1 MVKKSV
7 PKPKI
12 IHLSSIKFTAYCLIT
27 AYLISMGGT
36 FYPIPSW
43 IIAIEVFLTVISLFV
58 FGSIRYRLDKNALTY
73 GMGLVITTT
82 FWSTWWH
89 GSSSLRQ
96 AFAVEG
102 VAAFLPKV
110 RHYLFTLHGWDELIH
125 ADTMLFILGLT
136 FFVAAIAQTR
146 LLESVSFKVLE
157 KRRGNVVVT
166 IALLAAIV
174 SFASGILDGVS
185 MIGLMIRTMIVILFL
200 SKAAEKDIVYA
211 VMISTVVTTV
221 CGMWLAYG
229 EPPNL
234 IMKSNLNPHL
244 DNVFFLRYCLPVAVA
259 SYFIVFWNMRRR
271 LAGRTVEIH
280 KLDILDR
287 HTADVRFLQAS
298 RHGEMLTPIEFVEEH
313 EEKLGN
319 HFHPVIERLR
329 NGEPLGEA
337 MVNEKVPVATRKELL
352 GEFVW
357 ENVAED
363 LDHYY
368 VHSYGEEIEKKDDA
382 YRRIQSTLESAS
394 RQRRRSQVLGALGF
408 APFIGLLIWHAVD
421 HNVPLFLSSFSGFA
435 VSWFAIASIPKMRR
449 LALREAVHEY
459 REYLFLIPLFFS
471 ITVLQKTGFLNQ
483 LSQALVYAIEKLGS
497 SHVAFAQFAGTTVL
511 SAILDNNVVADF
523 GGRALQGL
531 EVNLIHL
538 FSLAQIAG
546 YAVGGCWTHI
556 GSAQSVVAYAFI
568 KKDIDENFTP
578 FQWIKMMT
586 PVIVEIFI
594 AAAILIYLQAALG
607 A

>member
-1 MVKKSV
+1 MT
-7 PKPKI
+7 I
-12 IHLSSIKFTAYCLIT
+12 A
-27 AYLISMGGT
+27 GT
-36 FYPIPSW
+36 FYLIPSW
-43 IIAIEVFLTVISLFV
+43 AIAVEVLLTVVSLFV

-73 GMGLVITTT
+73 GMGLVIAAT

-89 GSSSLRQ
+89 GSTNLRQ
-96 AFAVEG
+96 AVDVGGFSAL
-102 VAAFLPKV
+102 LPTL
-110 RHYLFTLHGWDELIH
+110 RQYLFTLHGWDELIH

-146 LLESVSFKVLE
+146 LLESISFKVLE

-174 SFASGILDGVS
+174 SLASGILDGVS

-200 SKAAEKDIVYA
+200 SRAVKKDIIYA

-234 IMKSNLNPHL
+234 IMKSNLHPHL
-244 DNVFFLRYCLPVAVA
+244 DNAFFLRYCLPVAVA
-259 SYFIVFWNMRRR
+259 SYFIVFWNLRRR
-271 LAGRTVEIH
+271 FSGKTVEVQ

-313 EEKLGN
+313 EERLGG
-319 HFHPVIERLR
+319 HFQPVIERLY

-337 MVNEKVPVATRKELL
+337 LVNQKVPAEIRKMLL
-352 GEFVW
+352 GKFVW

-368 VHSYGEEIEKKDDA
+368 VHNFGEEIEKKDDA
-382 YRRIQSTLESAS
+382 YRRIQSTLESVS
-394 RQRRRSQVLGALGF
+394 RQRRTSQVLGALGF
-408 APFIGLLIWHAVD
+408 IPFISLLIWHAMN

-435 VSWFAIASIPKMRR
+435 VSWFAIASIPKMRL

-459 REYLFLIPLFFS
+459 KEYLFLIPLFFS

-483 LSQALVYAIEKLGS
+483 LSHGLNYAIERLGS
-497 SHVAFAQFAGTTVL
+497 SHVAFAQFAGTTFL

-523 GGRALQGL
+523 GGRALQGM

-538 FSLAQIAG
+538 FSLSQIAG

-568 KKDIDENFTP
+568 KKDIDEDFTP

-586 PVIVEIFI
+586 PIIVEIFI
-594 AAAILIYLQAALG
+594 AAAILIYLQAALRI
-607 A
+607 